1 MSLDFQHITLERDGG
16 LARVTLNRPPANAL
30 NLELI
35 DELAAVAAELSDE
48 QTRVVLLTSALPIF
62 MAGADLIHMVDN
74 GWDQLR
80 ATIKR
85 FQSAVNDWEAIPGA
99 TIAVTGGD
107 ADANNSSQGEAK

>member
-62 MAGADLIHMVDN
+62 MAGAV
-74 GWDQLR
+74 
-80 ATIKR
+80 
-85 FQSAVNDWEAIPGA
+85 
-99 TIAVTGGD
+99 
-107 ADANNSSQGEAK
+107 